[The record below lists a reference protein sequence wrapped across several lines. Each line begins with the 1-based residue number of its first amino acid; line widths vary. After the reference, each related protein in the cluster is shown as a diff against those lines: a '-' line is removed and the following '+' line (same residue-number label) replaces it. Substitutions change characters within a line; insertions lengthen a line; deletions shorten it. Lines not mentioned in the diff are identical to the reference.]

1 LFSARP
7 REKISRS
14 IAVELLPKE
23 CTRTMLG
30 FRKAERMSS
39 VPDPSQIA
47 EAIADVARQVCRDT
61 QVIKQSLPNVAAEVM
76 ALCQQSSTDALRV
89 EKSVTRDPFISAQIV
104 SVSNSP
110 MFAPRMPI
118 VSVRDAIVRI
128 GLSNV
133 SDIVMM
139 VVTSSTMF
147 RIRGF
152 DEHVSKVTSR
162 FPATALAARMI
173 ATALKLPSEA
183 AFTAGLLHDI
193 GDLILLDRCVT
204 LGKVRPEMLQE
215 PVFQGVIM
223 DALHAHHTK
232 VGAAA
237 CTAWKLPASTVEA
250 ASHHHDYKL
259 GGHHYSANLVA
270 AADAFA
276 DNAGIGVEN
285 KRVLDPAEAVFK
297 DLGLK
302 SDQLTATLV
311 QFGKLLPSVRI
322 FK

>member
-1 LFSARP
+1 
-7 REKISRS
+7 
-14 IAVELLPKE
+14 
-23 CTRTMLG
+23 MLG

-39 VPDPSQIA
+39 VPDPSQVAQEIA
-47 EAIADVARQVCRDT
+47 VVAEQVCSDT
-61 QVIKQSLPNVAAEVM
+61 HAIKQSLPDVAAEVM
-76 ALCQQSSTDALRV
+76 ALCQQASTDALRV

-133 SDIVMM
+133 NDIVMM

-152 DEHVSKVTSR
+152 DEHVSRVTSR
-162 FPATALAARMI
+162 FPATALAARLL
-173 ATALKLPSEA
+173 ATVLKLPTEA

-193 GDLILLDRCVT
+193 GDLILLDRCVK
-204 LGKVRPEMLQE
+204 LGKVRAEMLQE

-223 DALHAHHTK
+223 DSLHAHHTK
-232 VGAAA
+232 VGAAV
-237 CTAWKLPASTVEA
+237 CTVWKLPASTVEA
-250 ASHHHDYKL
+250 AAHHHDYKL

-276 DNAGIGVEN
+276 DNMGVGVPN
-285 KRVLDPAEAVFK
+285 RRVLDPAEAVFK

-302 SDQLTATLV
+302 ADQMTAALI

>member
-1 LFSARP
+1 
-7 REKISRS
+7 
-14 IAVELLPKE
+14 
-23 CTRTMLG
+23 MLG
-30 FRKAERMSS
+30 FRKAERMQ
-39 VPDPSQIA
+39 VLPDPSELTQAIA
-47 EAIADVARQVCRDT
+47 EAAGELCQDT
-61 QVIKQSLPNVAAEVM
+61 QAIKRSLPDVAAEVM
-76 ALCQQSSTDALRV
+76 ALCQQSTSDALRI

-133 SDIVMM
+133 NDIVMM

-152 DEHVSKVTSR
+152 DEHVTRVTSR
-162 FPATALAARMI
+162 FPATALAARLI
-173 ATALKLPSEA
+173 AQSLRLPMES

-193 GDLILLDRCVT
+193 GDLILLDRCVKT
-204 LGKVRPEMLQE
+204 GKIRPEMIQE
-215 PVFQGVIM
+215 PVFHGVIL
-223 DALHAHHTK
+223 DALHANHAK
-232 VGAAA
+232 VGAAV
-237 CTAWKLPASTVEA
+237 CTVWKLPSSTVEA

-259 GGHHYSANLVA
+259 GGHHFSANLVA
-270 AADAFA
+270 AADTFA
-276 DNAGIGVEN
+276 DIMGIGVPN
-285 KRVLDPAEAVFK
+285 KRICDPAEAVFK

-302 SDQLTATLV
+302 AEQVTATLD
-311 QFGKLLPSVRI
+311 QFGKLLPSVRV

>member
-1 LFSARP
+1 
-7 REKISRS
+7 
-14 IAVELLPKE
+14 
-23 CTRTMLG
+23 MLG
-30 FRKAERMSS
+30 FRKAERP
-39 VPDPSQIA
+39 VALPDPSELSQT
-47 EAIADVARQVCRDT
+47 IADVAKEICRDT
-61 QVIKQSLPNVAAEVM
+61 QAIKRSLPDVAADVM
-76 ALCQQSSTDALRV
+76 ALCQQSSADALRI

-104 SVSNSP
+104 SVANSP

-152 DEHVSKVTSR
+152 EEHVNKVTSR
-162 FPATALAARMI
+162 FPATALAARLI
-173 ATALKLPSEA
+173 ASALKLPMEA

-193 GDLILLDRCVT
+193 GDLILLDRCVRI
-204 LGKVRPEMLQE
+204 GKIKAEMVQE
-215 PVFQGVIM
+215 PVLLGIII
-223 DALHAHHTK
+223 DALHTHHAK
-232 VGAAA
+232 VGAAV
-237 CTAWKLPASTVEA
+237 CTVWKLPSSTVEA
-250 ASHHHDYKL
+250 AAHHHEYKL
-259 GGHHYSANLVA
+259 GGHHFSANLVA

-276 DNAGIGVEN
+276 DSAGIGVPS

-297 DLGLK
+297 DLGLRADLVMTTRTQF
-302 SDQLTATLV
+302 DQ
-311 QFGKLLPSVRI
+311 LLPSVRV